1 MPRPLYRGDLPH
13 EHRGFNQIEDMR
25 SIKMKREG
33 TDRPIH
39 RVDRRKDMEELDF
52 RQRAMVMA
60 GSICRT
66 LERVRMNDRRPLLD
80 MDVHE

>member
-39 RVDRRKDMEELDF
+39 HVDRRKDMEELDF
-52 RQRAMVMA
+52 RQ
-60 GSICRT
+60 
-66 LERVRMNDRRPLLD
+66 NP
-80 MDVHE
+80 